1 MNHKPPRLVR
11 QTVSVAQRGK
21 TDRTVFFFF
30 IVVICVGIKP
40 QRHD

>member
-1 MNHKPPRLVR
+1 MNHKPPRLMR

-21 TDRTVFFFF
+21 TDRTVFFT
-30 IVVICVGIKP
+30 VVICVGIKP